1 MNIQSQN
8 CAPIQCTVW
17 PRNGLNLAFEKS
29 ENSKVAPLHVE
40 SRRFLNS
47 PWLRK
52 SRLNFL
58 VAKVWKLLRHN
69 MGRKVLRKLRRQSAS
84 PVYQTHPQSLP
95 SPLPPTIG
103 TTTPHPV
110 HPLTTPSPNLSVRG
124 AGWVYDG
131 KKKVK

>member
-29 ENSKVAPLHVE
+29 ENGKVAPLHVE

-95 SPLPPTIG
+95 SPPPNHWNHYSPPRSSIK
-103 TTTPHPV
+103 HS
-110 HPLTTPSPNLSVRG
+110 LTQLEREGGGLGV
-124 AGWVYDG
+124 
-131 KKKVK
+131 